1 MTQHYP
7 LALIAD
13 KPHLTDRSIDF
24 FAFFVSIYLCDF
36 REISWQVA
44 LV

>member
-1 MTQHYP
+1 MTQHDP

-13 KPHLTDRSIDF
+13 NPHLTDRSIDF

-36 REISWQVA
+36 RDISWQVD